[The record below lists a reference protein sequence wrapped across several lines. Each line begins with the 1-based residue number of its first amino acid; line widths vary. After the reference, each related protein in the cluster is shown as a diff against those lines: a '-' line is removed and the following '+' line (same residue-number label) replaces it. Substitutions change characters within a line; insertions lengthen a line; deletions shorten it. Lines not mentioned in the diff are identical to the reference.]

1 MHIMNSKITMS
12 LNTKRVILL
21 HTMTTTGYIIMLLLV
36 GCIMYLWFHE
46 WRELEVLEAENRRIN
61 DFRQEVHH
69 VYGELTGLSLLGET
83 VLEWDDED
91 LERYHIQRVA
101 TDSMLCRFK
110 AIYPAERID
119 SVRHLLEDK
128 EQQMRRIV
136 QVLDEQQNLNK
147 KIARQV
153 PVIVQKSVQE
163 QPQKPKRKGFLGIFG
178 KKEKPKPTVTTTML
192 RSLNRDMIT
201 KQRAQSRRL
210 SEHAD
215 SLAVRNAELNR

>member
-201 KQRAQSRRL
+201 KQRAQSRR
-210 SEHAD
+210 
-215 SLAVRNAELNR
+215 